1 MSLYPANE
9 LRTYFID
16 TLEICRLP
24 SDNPQPEG
32 PNAVCYVEPI
42 GGAPYGPD
50 SPVDSAARAGTT
62 ISITEQGGLSSIAGT
77 GKYME
82 TAFFRVDI
90 RSDNALAAAD
100 VCRAITNA
108 LEDQQH
114 MQIGE
119 LTAEYSGI
127 YSRAQSLP
135 IDQETSAGH
144 WKTLTL
150 ALVIHREQ
158 LT

>member
-1 MSLYPANE
+1 MIYSANE

-24 SDNPQPEG
+24 SDNPQPGG

-50 SPVDSAARAGTT
+50 SPVDSSARAGTT
-62 ISITEQGGLSSIAGT
+62 ISITEQGGLGSIAGT

-82 TAFFRVDI
+82 TAFFRVDV
-90 RSDNALAAAD
+90 RSDNAVAAAD
-100 VCRAITNA
+100 ACRAITNS

-114 MQIGE
+114 VQIGE

-127 YSRAQSLP
+127 YSRTQSLP

>member
-9 LRTYFID
+9 LRTYLIE
-16 TLEICRLP
+16 TLLIARNPSATPLP
-24 SDNPQPEG
+24 G
-32 PNAVCYVEPI
+32 APNAVCYVDPL

-50 SPVDSAARAGTT
+50 SPTNSPAHADTT
-62 ISITEQGGLSSIAGT
+62 VSITEVGGLGSIAGT

-82 TAFFRVDI
+82 TTFIRVDV
-90 RSDNALAAAD
+90 RSSNAVAATEI
-100 VCRAITNA
+100 CRSITNS

-114 MQIGE
+114 VTIGA

-127 YSRAQSLP
+127 YSRTQSQP
-135 IDQETSAGH
+135 VDQETSKGH

-158 LT
+158 LL

>member
-16 TLEICRLP
+16 ALEICRLP

-50 SPVDSAARAGTT
+50 SPLDSSARAATT
-62 ISITEQGGLSSIAGT
+62 ISTTEAGGLGTIAGT
-77 GKYME
+77 GKFME
-82 TAFFRVDI
+82 TIFVRVDV

-114 MQIGE
+114 VSIGA
-119 LTAEYSGI
+119 LTAEFSGI

-135 IDQETSAGH
+135 IDQESSAGH